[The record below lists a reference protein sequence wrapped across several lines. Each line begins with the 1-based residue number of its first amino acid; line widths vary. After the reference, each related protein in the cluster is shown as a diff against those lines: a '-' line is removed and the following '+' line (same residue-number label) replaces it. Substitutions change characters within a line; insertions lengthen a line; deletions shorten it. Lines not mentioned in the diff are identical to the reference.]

1 MLKGLKV
8 YKYLL
13 YILLYFSQK
22 YKYISKSI
30 FCYTFPKSIFP
41 KSIYIYMKL
50 IYSLW
55 FMMISSFI
63 IQMFVMSSIMTN
75 SYKNITFSLGK
86 FYMSVIMALLM
97 GILEVLMYDNHMN
110 TLSVYYYLSLFFVLV
125 TFIYL
130 YRNQVYIED
139 KDYLNEMIEH
149 HSMALL
155 TSEEILQKTNSE
167 RVKKLAENI
176 ISTQE
181 KEIEYMRQLI

>member
-1 MLKGLKV
+1 
-8 YKYLL
+8 
-13 YILLYFSQK
+13 
-22 YKYISKSI
+22 
-30 FCYTFPKSIFP
+30 
-41 KSIYIYMKL
+41 
-50 IYSLW
+50 
-55 FMMISSFI
+55 
-63 IQMFVMSSIMTN
+63 MTN

-97 GILEVLMYDNHMN
+97 GLLEVLMYDNHMT

-130 YRNQVYIED
+130 YRNQIYIED

-167 RVKKLAENI
+167 KVKKLAENI

-181 KEIEYMRQLI
+181 KEIEYMNQLINTS

>member
-1 MLKGLKV
+1 
-8 YKYLL
+8 
-13 YILLYFSQK
+13 
-22 YKYISKSI
+22 
-30 FCYTFPKSIFP
+30 
-41 KSIYIYMKL
+41 MKL

-97 GILEVLMYDNHMN
+97 GILEVLMYDTHMN
-110 TLSVYYYLSLFFVLV
+110 TLSVYYYLFLGFLLV
-125 TFIYL
+125 MFIYL
-130 YRNQVYIED
+130 YRNQIYIDD
-139 KDYLNEMIEH
+139 KDFLKEMIEH

-167 RVKKLAENI
+167 KVKKLAENI

-181 KEIEYMRQLI
+181 KEIEYMKQLLNTS

>member
-1 MLKGLKV
+1 
-8 YKYLL
+8 
-13 YILLYFSQK
+13 
-22 YKYISKSI
+22 
-30 FCYTFPKSIFP
+30 
-41 KSIYIYMKL
+41 
-50 IYSLW
+50 
-55 FMMISSFI
+55 MMISSFI

-110 TLSVYYYLSLFFVLV
+110 TLSVYYYLSLGFFLV

-130 YRNQVYIED
+130 YRNQIYIDD

-167 RVKKLAENI
+167 KVKKLAENI

-181 KEIEYMRQLI
+181 KEIEYMRHLINTS

>member
-1 MLKGLKV
+1 
-8 YKYLL
+8 
-13 YILLYFSQK
+13 
-22 YKYISKSI
+22 
-30 FCYTFPKSIFP
+30 
-41 KSIYIYMKL
+41 MKL

-55 FMMISSFI
+55 FMMIGSFI
-63 IQMFVMSSIMTN
+63 IQMFVMSNIMTN
-75 SYKNITFSLGK
+75 SHKNITFSLGK

-110 TLSVYYYLSLFFVLV
+110 SLSVYYYLSLFFGLV

-130 YRNQVYIED
+130 YRNQIYIED

-181 KEIEYMRQLI
+181 KEIEYIRLLV